1 MSTRCNILVKE
12 KGRKDIILYHHHDGY
27 PQGVGADLVK
37 RFKEL
42 FGRKESYIFAIVLA
56 NKLVKDSED
65 EYEITNCIHGDI
77 EYLYTIDCS
86 KKEISYKP
94 VFFGWN
100 GKEVEQTFGKKCFLI
115 KNGVVVDDLK
125 GDKKDGLE

>member
-37 RFKEL
+37 RFTEL
-42 FGRKESYIFAIVLA
+42 FSKENYIFAIVLA

-115 KNGVVVDDLK
+115 KNGIVVGFK
-125 GDKKDGLE
+125 GDKKDG